1 MHGGVSGDKARR
13 ALVLCPEA
21 PYPVAGGGP
30 VRTASLIEYL
40 AQRYALDV
48 IVFREPG
55 APRPE
60 FPGGLIADFRTIDL
74 PFHSR
79 SAPARLLR
87 NLVRFAA
94 ARPPL
99 NDRFAGFA
107 APVAEFLGGRCYD
120 LALIEHFWCAPYAEQ
135 LAPHTARLVLDLHNV
150 ESTLYGC
157 YARTEPWPASAVFD
171 RFERSC
177 RRLESKWLPRFAL
190 TLAASEEDAARARRI
205 APAAKVAVYPNALR
219 DVPMPQIPEE
229 NVIVFSGNLEYRPN
243 ISAVRFFRRQVWP
256 RLREARPGL
265 VWRIVGKNPQGV
277 SGCVRGDPRIELRG
291 PVADAIAELAAAS
304 VVIAPLDSGS
314 GTRVKILEAWAA
326 GRAVVSTTLG
336 AEGLDAVNGE
346 HLLVADGAEAF
357 GTAVG
362 RLLDFP
368 DERVRLGRAGRHLFQ
383 RRFTW
388 KRVWERLAESGI

>member
-1 MHGGVSGDKARR
+1 MHGGASGDKARR

-21 PYPVAGGGP
+21 PYPAAGGGP
-30 VRTASLIEYL
+30 IRTASLIEYL
-40 AQRYALDV
+40 AQRYTVDV

-55 APRPE
+55 APPPE
-60 FPGGLIADFRTIDL
+60 FPAGLTDEFRIIDL

-79 SAPARLLR
+79 SAPARILR

-107 APVAEFLGGRCYD
+107 GPVAEFLRGRRYD
-120 LALIEHFWCAPYAEQ
+120 LALAEHFWCAPYAEQ
-135 LAPHTARLVLDLHNV
+135 LAPHAARLVLDLHNV
-150 ESTLYGC
+150 ESALYGS
-157 YARTEPWPASAVFD
+157 YARSEPWPASAVFG

-177 RRLESKWLPRFAL
+177 RRLESEWLPRFAL
-190 TLAASEEDAARARRI
+190 TLAASERDAARARRI
-205 APAAKVAVYPNALR
+205 APASKVAVYPNALR
-219 DVPMPQIPEE
+219 DVAQPQVPEE
-229 NVIVFSGNLEYRPN
+229 NVVVFSGNLEYRPN
-243 ISAVRFFRRQVWP
+243 VSAVRFFRREVWP

-277 SGCVRGDPRIELRG
+277 ADYVRGDARIDLRG
-291 PVADAIAELAAAS
+291 PVVDAIGELAAAG

-336 AEGLDAVNGE
+336 AEGLDAVDGE
-346 HLLVADGAEAF
+346 HLLIADGAEAF
-357 GTAVG
+357 GAAVA
-362 RLLDFP
+362 RLLDSP
-368 DERVRLGRAGRHLFQ
+368 DERGKLGRAGRRLFQ
-383 RRFTW
+383 QRFTW
-388 KRVWERLAESGI
+388 KRAWEKLAEAGI